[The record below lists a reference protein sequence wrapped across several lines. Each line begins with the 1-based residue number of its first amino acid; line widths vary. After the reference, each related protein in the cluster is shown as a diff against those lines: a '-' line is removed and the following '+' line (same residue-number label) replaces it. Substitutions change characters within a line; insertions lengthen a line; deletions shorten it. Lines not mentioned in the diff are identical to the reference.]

1 MERFEGMLTM
11 PDSELARR
19 SKQYADALVEQLEQL
34 DAQYQRPNNMSEQA
48 FEDLRR
54 AHGGKLP
61 GPTAAQFH
69 GRFQRLFCEAIASQ
83 YVIVPD
89 GI

>member
-11 PDSELARR
+11 PDSELAQRAKR
-19 SKQYADALVEQLEQL
+19 YADAMVGQLEQL
-34 DAQYQRPNNMSEQA
+34 DAQYQRPEGMSEQA
-48 FEDLRR
+48 FEDLQK
-54 AHGGKLP
+54 AHGGRLP

-89 GI
+89 EI